1 MEELFMMKF
10 RINDEEH
17 SRQVQEHLFSLGYF
31 WGFWEK
37 QVLYTKAPYI
47 YTQKGRLLC
56 YGTISK
62 DFDEDKS
69 PEFKLVTSVMLE
81 ECEKVIRLFGK
92 VYTEDQVK
100 EALKNVKEYNE

>member
-31 WGFWEK
+31 WGIWGK
-37 QVLYTKAPYI
+37 QVRYTKCPYI
-47 YTQKGRLLC
+47 YTQNDRLLC
-56 YGTISK
+56 YDEESK
-62 DFDEDKS
+62 YFDEDKT
-69 PEFKLVTSVMLE
+69 PEFKLVTRVMLE
-81 ECEKVIRLFGK
+81 ECEKVVRLFGK